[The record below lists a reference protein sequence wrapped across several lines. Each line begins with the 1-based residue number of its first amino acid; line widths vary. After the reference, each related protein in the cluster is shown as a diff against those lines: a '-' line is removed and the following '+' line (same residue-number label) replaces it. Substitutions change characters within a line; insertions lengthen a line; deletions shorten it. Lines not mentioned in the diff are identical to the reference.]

1 MAHPSCQLAA
11 NSPKKTPQS
20 TPSKS
25 APVAAT
31 DPAGNDANTGE
42 VPADGTGSGVAA
54 SAAGAVQMLAQSI
67 QIRRCPVMQRF
78 GCLRVYRLSSL
89 LLSMHC

>member
-25 APVAAT
+25 APAA
-31 DPAGNDANTGE
+31 PASDAGTE
-42 VPADGTGSGVAA
+42 ATATQAASEGTGNTVG
-54 SAAGAVQMLAQSI
+54 SI
-67 QIRRCPVMQRF
+67 PIPRIPVMQRF